1 MGRKRK
7 SRSGIPADDTAG
19 IYEAEAAAA
28 STAVAVTGKVLEE
41 AFHQLCEMCGH
52 YFQHPVTYH
61 MRTAH
66 PGCGGH
72 AGSKGYNS
80 GGHYCGGWAGNCGD
94 GGVGGSSWY
103 LICEKCRSAHMSR
116 HQNIDAKNRTN
127 ILKQP
132 RKKSLV
138 SFPVASSSPNHI
150 NSHIIM
156 TNNAMFLLDLAS
168 EASNNL
174 LFGNQSSSLN
184 RKSTNSMM
192 SSSMLNSV
200 SELSNMDPNPFPL
213 VPFQCFHKLGVRD
226 SHLRLINDELV
237 LDEVLKSDLSCENE
251 GAEITPPEPF
261 QNEKKAAAAAANA
274 TNFSRSASVEHSV
287 PENDVLTKPSEA
299 LQKLFIKGQN
309 EGQQNVIDILQ
320 RPVLSF
326 VLQWNDL
333 ESLQIAMTQGLRKAV
348 CRSFALQA
356 LNWLLRSVSQP
367 ACLHDLLWCFVSA
380 LESNSTF
387 EVIQNQNMNQMDD
400 KKLLV
405 GKKDLTKAKNEGLFD
420 HPSEDI
426 SIAGD
431 AIQPLPAIFH
441 GLLQTVSDLMLLL
454 PVGSSLQQ
462 IAITCWCIKF
472 RPQDHQFLHQS
483 HVFSTISKI
492 LSRSEE
498 FEGSNEKSSSNEES
512 ETTVE
517 DLVDV
522 TSALDLK
529 VSSRVAMVNSLND
542 NSTETFWESSDEDRN
557 KSKWVTASIKPNE
570 GQKAS
575 LRSISV
581 HIDNGRDLGNKVS
594 HLTFKGG
601 LNAEDLSVL
610 KSVDVESRFA
620 GWITCFIDCRETS
633 FLRIEAKGPDNTLR
647 LRQVKALGC
656 FDSMLQPHK
665 QPRANLI
672 QQKNCEAETLR
683 VFRLITS
690 QVFGRLLE
698 ESEGA
703 SVASEA
709 VEVISGEA
717 EEQPQESYL
726 KEHVVGILF
735 SRSKLTH
742 LQKQVRTSLIFT
754 IFYNI
759 LMQYKV
765 LLRGH
770 SLRGYCSTSSG
781 DH

>member
-1 MGRKRK
+1 
-7 SRSGIPADDTAG
+7 
-19 IYEAEAAAA
+19 
-28 STAVAVTGKVLEE
+28 
-41 AFHQLCEMCGH
+41 
-52 YFQHPVTYH
+52 
-61 MRTAH
+61 
-66 PGCGGH
+66 
-72 AGSKGYNS
+72 
-80 GGHYCGGWAGNCGD
+80 
-94 GGVGGSSWY
+94 
-103 LICEKCRSAHMSR
+103 
-116 HQNIDAKNRTN
+116 
-127 ILKQP
+127 
-132 RKKSLV
+132 
-138 SFPVASSSPNHI
+138 
-150 NSHIIM
+150 
-156 TNNAMFLLDLAS
+156 
-168 EASNNL
+168 
-174 LFGNQSSSLN
+174 
-184 RKSTNSMM
+184 
-192 SSSMLNSV
+192 
-200 SELSNMDPNPFPL
+200 
-213 VPFQCFHKLGVRD
+213 
-226 SHLRLINDELV
+226 
-237 LDEVLKSDLSCENE
+237 
-251 GAEITPPEPF
+251 
-261 QNEKKAAAAAANA
+261 
-274 TNFSRSASVEHSV
+274 
-287 PENDVLTKPSEA
+287 
-299 LQKLFIKGQN
+299 
-309 EGQQNVIDILQ
+309 
-320 RPVLSF
+320 
-326 VLQWNDL
+326 
-333 ESLQIAMTQGLRKAV
+333 
-348 CRSFALQA
+348 
-356 LNWLLRSVSQP
+356 
-367 ACLHDLLWCFVSA
+367 
-380 LESNSTF
+380 
-387 EVIQNQNMNQMDD
+387 
-400 KKLLV
+400 
-405 GKKDLTKAKNEGLFD
+405 
-420 HPSEDI
+420 
-426 SIAGD
+426 
-431 AIQPLPAIFH
+431 
-441 GLLQTVSDLMLLL
+441 MLLL

-498 FEGSNEKSSSNEES
+498 FDSSEKSSSNEGQNASDEL

-570 GQKAS
+570 GQKVS

-742 LQKQVRTSLIFT
+742 LQKQVRKSLIFT
-754 IFYNI
+754 IF
-759 LMQYKV
+759 
-765 LLRGH
+765 
-770 SLRGYCSTSSG
+770 
-781 DH
+781 